1 MSDGAAV
8 AVTPRR
14 ASGWIALLVLF
25 GMASTIEAFSVS
37 HVFRFLPL
45 YLGTVHVP
53 PPEVPAWTGYLNAA
67 FFLFGL
73 PLVPFWGVW
82 AERYGR
88 VPIIARSA
96 FVEAIVFAGLWLAQN
111 RWEAAFALLLV
122 GFQLGN
128 TGVMLT
134 ALRAVTPPGRVG
146 LAISLFGVTPSL
158 GFAIGPT
165 AGGWLV
171 DHNVLNL
178 HTLFAV
184 DAMLSLAAGVILLAF
199 AREGT
204 RPPAPPGKAT
214 RLAFDALRLALTG
227 RVTLI
232 IFGVFGLAY
241 FAQQIANPFLPLL
254 VIRLNGGTAGV
265 AGQIGI
271 VFGASALLGALL
283 SPLAGAAS
291 DRYGFRPLLAGACVL
306 AAASLAGLAA
316 APNLAWLTVGAVA
329 LGAATATAISMVFA
343 LLATVV
349 PEERRATTLNLVL
362 LPLYFSAIAGG
373 LVGALLVR
381 NGLNTVLLTGAVI
394 SLFAALL
401 TTQLPSAGRGL
412 ASGSGASATRE

>member
-1 MSDGAAV
+1 MSEGAAA
-8 AVTPRR
+8 AVSTRR

-45 YLGTVHVP
+45 YLGTVHVAP
-53 PPEVPAWTGYLNAA
+53 PDVPAWTGYLNAA

-96 FVEAIVFAGLWLAQN
+96 FVEAVVFAGLWLAQN

-134 ALRAVTPPGRVG
+134 ALRAVTPHGRVG
-146 LAISLFGVTPSL
+146 FAISLFGVTPSL
-158 GFAIGPT
+158 GFALGPT
-165 AGGWLV
+165 IGGWLV
-171 DHNVLNL
+171 DHGVLNL
-178 HTLFAV
+178 HTLFLV
-184 DAMLSLAAGVILLAF
+184 DAALSLAAGIILLVF
-199 AREGT
+199 AREGL
-204 RPPAPPGKAT
+204 RPPSPPGSAT
-214 RLAFDALRLALTG
+214 RLALNALRMALTG

-232 IFGVFGLAY
+232 VFGVFGLAY

-254 VIRLNGGTAGV
+254 VIRLNGGTSGV

-283 SPLAGAAS
+283 SPLAGAAG

-306 AAASLAGLAA
+306 AAASLAELAV
-316 APNLAWLTVGAVA
+316 APDLVWLTVGAVA

-343 LLATVV
+343 LLATAV

-362 LPLYFSAIAGG
+362 LPLYFSSVLGGIVGG
-373 LVGALLVR
+373 LLVH
-381 NGLNTVLLTGAVI
+381 NGLNSVLWTGAAV
-394 SLFAALL
+394 SLLAALL
-401 TTQLPSAGRGL
+401 TTRLPSADR
-412 ASGSGASATRE
+412 TTP

>member
-1 MSDGAAV
+1 MFEGAAT
-8 AVTPRR
+8 AASTRK
-14 ASGWIALLVLF
+14 ASGWISLLVLF
-25 GMASTIEAFSVS
+25 GIASTIEASTVS

-53 PPEVPAWTGYLNAA
+53 PAEVPAWTGYLNAA

-88 VPIIARSA
+88 IPIIARSA
-96 FVEAIVFAGLWLAQN
+96 FVEAVVFAGLWLAQN

-134 ALRAVTPPGRVG
+134 ALRAVTPHGRVG
-146 LAISLFGVTPSL
+146 FAISLFGVTPSL
-158 GFAIGPT
+158 GFALGPT
-165 AGGWLV
+165 IGGWLV
-171 DHNVLNL
+171 DRGVLDL
-178 HTLFAV
+178 HSLFAV
-184 DAMLSLAAGVILLAF
+184 DAALSLAAGIILLAF
-199 AREGT
+199 AREGP
-204 RPPAPPGKAT
+204 RPPGPPGPAT
-214 RLAFDALRLALTG
+214 RLALNALRMALTG

-232 IFGVFGLAY
+232 VFGVFGLAY

-254 VIRLNGGTAGV
+254 VIRLNGGTSGA

-283 SPLAGAAS
+283 SPLAGAAG

-306 AAASLAGLAA
+306 AAASLAGLAL

-343 LLATVV
+343 LLATAV

-362 LPLYFSAIAGG
+362 LPIYFSSVAGG
-373 LVGALLVR
+373 IVGAILVR
-381 NGLNTVLLTGAVI
+381 DGLNTVLWTGAAI
-394 SLFAALL
+394 SLVAALL
-401 TTQLPSAGRGL
+401 TTRLPSTSRA
-412 ASGSGASATRE
+412 AE

>member
-1 MSDGAAV
+1 MMELAPAAS
-8 AVTPRR
+8 TRR

-25 GMASTIEAFSVS
+25 GITSTIEAFSVS

-88 VPIIARSA
+88 IPIIARSA
-96 FVEAIVFAGLWLAQN
+96 FVEMVVFAVLWLAQN
-111 RWEAAFALLLV
+111 RWQAAFGLLLV

-134 ALRAVTPPGRVG
+134 ALRGVTPHGRVG

-158 GFAIGPT
+158 GFALGPA

-171 DHNVLNL
+171 DHSVLNL
-178 HTLFAV
+178 HTLFAL
-184 DAMLSLAAGVILLAF
+184 DAVLSFAAGVMLLAL
-199 AREGT
+199 AREGP
-204 RPPAPPGKAT
+204 RPPGPPGSAT
-214 RLAFDALRLALTG
+214 QLALGALRMALTG

-232 IFGVFGLAY
+232 VFGVFGLAY

-254 VIRLNGGTAGV
+254 VLRLVGASSGA

-283 SPLAGAAS
+283 SPLAGAAG

-306 AAASLAGLAA
+306 AAVSLAGLAV
-316 APNLAWLTVGAVA
+316 APDLVWLTIGAVA
-329 LGAATATAISMVFA
+329 LGAASATAISMVFA
-343 LLATVV
+343 VLATAV
-349 PEERRATTLNLVL
+349 PEDRRATTLNLVL
-362 LPLYFSAIAGG
+362 LPIYFSSIAGAI
-373 LVGALLVR
+373 VGALLVR
-381 NGLNTVLLTGAVI
+381 NGLNTVLWTGAAV
-394 SLFAALL
+394 SLIAALL
-401 TTQLPSAGRGL
+401 TTRLPSAGRTG
-412 ASGSGASATRE
+412 E

>member
-1 MSDGAAV
+1 MLLV
-8 AVTPRR
+8 RR
-14 ASGWIALLVLF
+14 ESGWIALLVLF
-25 GMASTIEAFSVS
+25 GITSTIEAFSVS

-88 VPIIARSA
+88 IPIIARSA
-96 FVEAIVFAGLWLAQN
+96 FVEMVVFAVLWLAQN
-111 RWEAAFALLLV
+111 RWQAAFGLLLV

-134 ALRAVTPPGRVG
+134 ALRAVTPHGRVG

-158 GFAIGPT
+158 GFALGPA

-171 DHNVLNL
+171 DHSVLNL
-178 HTLFAV
+178 HTLFAL
-184 DAMLSLAAGVILLAF
+184 DAVLSLAAGVMLLAL
-199 AREGT
+199 AREGP
-204 RPPAPPGKAT
+204 RPPGPPGSAT
-214 RLAFDALRLALTG
+214 QLALGALRMALTG

-232 IFGVFGLAY
+232 VFGVFGLAY
-241 FAQQIANPFLPLL
+241 FALQIANPFLPLL
-254 VIRLNGGTAGV
+254 VLRLVGGTSGA

-283 SPLAGAAS
+283 SPLAGAAG

-306 AAASLAGLAA
+306 AAASLAGLAV
-316 APNLAWLTVGAVA
+316 APDLVWLTVGAVA
-329 LGAATATAISMVFA
+329 LGAASATAISMVFA
-343 LLATVV
+343 VLATAV

-362 LPLYFSAIAGG
+362 LPIYFSSIAGG
-373 LVGALLVR
+373 IVGALLVR
-381 NGLNTVLLTGAVI
+381 NGLNTVLWTGAAV
-394 SLFAALL
+394 SLIAALL
-401 TTQLPSAGRGL
+401 TTRLPSAAR
-412 ASGSGASATRE
+412 TEE